1 MQERTVTATTI
12 ATTFLLSGAA
22 FAHPGHGTGAGTDAL
37 HFLTEPVHAVPIALL
52 ALAGVLGRTFWRR
65 RVRR

>member
-1 MQERTVTATTI
+1 MQERAVTI

-22 FAHPGHGTGAGTDAL
+22 FAHPGHGKGAGTDAV
-37 HFLTEPVHAVPIALL
+37 HFLTEPVHIVPIALL
-52 ALAGVLGRTFWRR
+52 ALVGVLGWTFRRR